1 MAPKNKAVRILNTP
15 SPAQGGIGLK
25 PCSCYPDSMA
35 PSPSEKLHAVLSGQA
50 TLDQVDQAHWQARE
64 VNVSAVLAQ
73 PTVSG
78 TPLLVDWLER
88 QLRRSDGDLFK
99 SQESRGRQ
107 QAIFWKLVD
116 TGFDVRTPWADL
128 AGTPR
133 DLLDVVLESADLAL
147 LTQLEK
153 RLGKRMAAQ
162 DLERR
167 HTVTPLGA
175 DAPKEPYLHALVRR
189 GKSGRAA
196 VKWLLKRGVDPNQPD
211 ATGRNALFY
220 ASTAE
225 QVQELFKGG
234 MDPLLGDADGKTP
247 VEHWLDNNN
256 LDFALAAFSHTDDR
270 MPAALRQAIALHAIG
285 KSEFLSPGLR
295 SVLVSLKPVLE
306 QPMAMGDGTSVTLVD
321 WAQRC
326 FLQTGRAS
334 LSETAIWLLKN
345 TPADPKGYQG
355 PLTARQK
362 LQLALLTCDTPTPPA
377 SGIKGFPSPQALFRQ
392 CVELESELADNAF
405 ARLSSFVSDFG
416 CAIMEQALFDG
427 SSRTSNALVR
437 YGFLTKP
444 YAEQVTKSVDGQP
457 SLLSVAFEA
466 QAVFLKLSRFGWS
479 PQDPKARLAGNMGEW
494 LRRGFPVPEDTL
506 EPALKALAYSS
517 IEFKEPAFSG
527 DDLLSGKSV
536 SNLAMSLPK
545 AMGFWVNAV
554 LQRTHDH
561 GLNQVSDDTRNHAFQ
576 ALKLANEPWPAWVSR
591 FQQHRLD
598 QALDSATC
606 STALARKP
614 RM

>member
-1 MAPKNKAVRILNTP
+1 MAL
-15 SPAQGGIGLK
+15 
-25 PCSCYPDSMA
+25 
-35 PSPSEKLHAVLSGQA
+35 SPSEKLHAVLSGQA
-50 TLDQVDQAHWQARE
+50 TLDQVDQARWQARE
-64 VNVSAVLAQ
+64 VDVSAVLAQ

-88 QLRRSDGDLFK
+88 QLRRSDGELLK
-99 SQESRGRQ
+99 AQESRGHQ

-116 TGFDVRTPWADL
+116 TGFDVRTPWTDL

-153 RLGKRMAAQ
+153 RLGKRMAGQ

-225 QVQELFKGG
+225 QVQELFKDG
-234 MDPLLGDADGKTP
+234 MDPLLPDADGKTP
-247 VEHWLDNNN
+247 VEHWLFNGN
-256 LDFALAAFSHTDDR
+256 LGFALAAFGHTSNR
-270 MPAALRQAIALHAIG
+270 MPVALRQAIALHAIG

-306 QPMAMGDGTSVTLVD
+306 QPVVVERGTSVTLVD
-321 WAQRC
+321 WAQQC
-326 FLQTGRAS
+326 FWKIGMAS
-334 LSETAIWLLKN
+334 LSETASWLLKN
-345 TPADPKGYQG
+345 TPADPKGTQG
-355 PLTARQK
+355 PMTPRQK
-362 LQLALLTCDTPTPPA
+362 LQLALLACDASTPTV
-377 SGIKGFPSPQALFRQ
+377 SGIKGFPSPQVLFRQ
-392 CVELESELADNAF
+392 CTEMSEGLSDNASVRLVSF
-405 ARLSSFVSDFG
+405 ASDL
-416 CAIMEQALFDG
+416 ASAWMEQSLFAG

-437 YGFLTKP
+437 YRFLITP
-444 YAEQVTKSVDGQP
+444 AAGSTSALQEGEA
-457 SLLSVAFEA
+457 SLLASAFETVA
-466 QAVFLKLSRFGWS
+466 TLLKNSRPGGV
-479 PQDPKARLAGNMGEW
+479 PQEPLARLAGNIGEW
-494 LRRGFPVPEDTL
+494 LRRGFPVPKDTL
-506 EPALKALAYSS
+506 EPALKVLTSS
-517 IEFKEPAFSG
+517 APDMEPAFSS
-527 DDLLSGKSV
+527 DDLLAGKPISHL
-536 SNLAMSLPK
+536 SMSLPK
-545 AMGFWVNAV
+545 VMGFWVNAV

-561 GLNQVSDDTRNHAFQ
+561 GLTQVSDDTRNHAFQ
-576 ALKLANEPWPAWVSR
+576 VLKRANEPWPAWISR
-591 FQQHRLD
+591 FEQHRLD
-598 QALDSATC
+598 QALDSATYP
-606 STALARKP
+606 TAVARKP